1 MTGDISVLTAPQNVQ
16 VHIDVRFPE
25 ALLDFDKKLKKKLPG
40 TMRRIAME
48 GKSFWKSQAGRKL
61 KSSRKAYQDAIDM
74 QMVDELS
81 FYLTLEGFLAYSV
94 DYGGKSFDMKP
105 GLMKNA
111 LPWPPKRRRIPKD
124 WIPKSPP
131 GTINRYR
138 VVPLNPSHFINMQ
151 KPKAF
156 RTVHDQ
162 SPVGSWKHPGWKGM
176 KISESVVEELD
187 KKIIPKHIAKLLGD
201 LNT

>member
-1 MTGDISVLTAPQNVQ
+1 MNADTSVLNSPQQMQ
-16 VHIDVRFPE
+16 VAMDVKFPE

-74 QMVDELS
+74 QVVDELS
-81 FYLTLEGFLAYSV
+81 FYLTLEGFLAYSI

-105 GLMKNA
+105 GLLKNA
-111 LPWPPKRRRIPKD
+111 LPWPPKGKRRFPRALAATFAPKA
-124 WIPKSPP
+124 I
-131 GTINRYR
+131 TRYR
-138 VVPLNPSHFINMQ
+138 IIPLNVNHYVNMQ
-151 KPKAF
+151 KPKVF

-162 SPVGSWKHPGWKGM
+162 SPANSWIHPGWKGM

-187 KKIIPKHIAKLLGD
+187 KHIIPRHINKLLGE
-201 LNT
+201 L